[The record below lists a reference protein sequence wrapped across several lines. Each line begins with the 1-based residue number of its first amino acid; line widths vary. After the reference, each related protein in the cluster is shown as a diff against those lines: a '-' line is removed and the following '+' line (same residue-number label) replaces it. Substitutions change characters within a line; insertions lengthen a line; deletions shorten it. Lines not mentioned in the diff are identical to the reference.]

1 MAYSSAAQVRA
12 SGDSTNDYFDR
23 LLSGE
28 PMSEKDTADFYNYL
42 RNLDPYA
49 GRGYESS
56 SILPWK
62 RDAEE
67 FNSRLDFNAKS
78 ADFQQNLAR
87 YFFEMNYNSEQN
99 KVARM
104 RAAGLNPDLQGID
117 SASTLQGEDA
127 MGNEMPEHPS
137 ADPAQEMQQAAGL
150 IFSGLSTAMSM
161 AQQYMQLKGMR
172 QGLQIGEQT
181 IAAAEVKNTKDIY
194 NFAQEY
200 LANSPWFKEWLD
212 SPDSN
217 FKSSTYSAFLSGSES
232 VSGGRYDKLVQDDLK
247 RMFHGSP
254 AAEKKFYSALT
265 DVQNWTSTRAKAQG
279 ESNNLVDILSK
290 YSGYRVNGDE
300 TEVDISKAIGAIE
313 KAVSTAQKKIADYQA
328 DYYGNLKGDVIAG
341 AENDFAVLS
350 GTQYQT
356 ESAGELVMNEMIS
369 NLKKSWDED
378 HDIVSGFLLII
389 YKISSLFSGSFSFGK
404 KDSKFRGSLGVN

>member
-1 MAYSSAAQVRA
+1 MAYSPAAQVRV
-12 SGDSTNDYFDR
+12 SGDSVNDYFNR
-23 LLSGE
+23 LLGGE

-42 RNLDPYA
+42 RNLDPYS
-49 GRGYESS
+49 GRGYMSS

-62 RDAEE
+62 RTAEE
-67 FNSRLDFNAKS
+67 ENSRLDFDAKS
-78 ADFQQNLAR
+78 ADYQQNLAR

-104 RAAGLNPDLQGID
+104 RAAGLNPDLQGVD
-117 SASTLQGEDA
+117 SASTLQGEDL

-137 ADPAQEMQQAAGL
+137 ADPAQELQQAAGL
-150 IFSGLSTAMSM
+150 IYSGLSTAMTM
-161 AQQYMQLKGMR
+161 AQQYMQLKGMK

-181 IAAAEVKNTKDIY
+181 IAAGEVKNTKDIY

-200 LANSPWFKEWLD
+200 LANSPWFKEWLN

-232 VSGGRYDKLVQDDLK
+232 VSGGRYDRLVQDDLK

-279 ESNNLVDILSK
+279 ESNNLIDILSK
-290 YSGYRVNGDE
+290 YAGYRVNGDE
-300 TEVDISKAIGAIE
+300 SEIDIAKAIGAIE
-313 KAVSTAQKKIADYQA
+313 KALDTAQKKIADYQS

-341 AENDFAVLS
+341 AENNVATLS
-350 GTQYQT
+350 GTEAEMQ
-356 ESAGELVMNEMIS
+356 SAGSIVMNEMIQ
-369 NLKKSWDED
+369 NLKKEWDES
-378 HDIVSGFLLII
+378 HDLVSGFLLII
-389 YKISSLFSGSFSFGK
+389 YKISSLVSGSLTIGK
-404 KDSKFRGSLGVN
+404 RDSKISGRLGIN

>member
-1 MAYSSAAQVRA
+1 MAYSPGAQVRT
-12 SGDSTNDYFDR
+12 SDVSINDYFDR
-23 LLSGE
+23 LLGGE

-49 GRGYESS
+49 GRGYASS

-127 MGNEMPEHPS
+127 MGNEVPEHPS

-161 AQQYMQLKGMR
+161 AQQYMQLKGMK

-181 IAAAEVKNTKDIY
+181 IAASEVKNTKDIY

-200 LANSPWFKEWLD
+200 LANSPWFKDWLD

-217 FKSSTYSAFLSGSES
+217 LKSSTYSAFLSGSEA
-232 VSGGRYDKLVQDDLK
+232 VSGGRYEKLVEDDLK

-290 YSGYRVNGDE
+290 YAGYRVNGDE
-300 TEVDISKAIGAIE
+300 TEIDIAKAVGAIE
-313 KAVSTAQKKIADYQA
+313 KALDTAQKKIADYQA
-328 DYYGNLKGDVIAG
+328 NYYGNLQGDVIAG
-341 AENDFAVLS
+341 AENSFAKLS
-350 GTQYQT
+350 GTQYDTQ
-356 ESAGELVMNEMIS
+356 SAGEIVMNEMIS

-389 YKISSLFSGSFSFGK
+389 YKISSTISGFMSFGR
-404 KDSKFRGSLGVN
+404 KDSKITGRIGLN